1 MATQRFE
8 GKEHAAVY
16 LKYRFAPGKELK
28 QTILSYLQEKK
39 AIPAELAVDVGC
51 GSGQGTH
58 FLGEHFKKVVGTD
71 ISAAQIQEAKDTPG
85 MPNISYLVSPAEELP
100 FQDGSVDVLTSF
112 TAAHWFDIERFMRE
126 AERVLRPGGCVAIS
140 TYTVDMSLRYG
151 DCSEKLTQ
159 IFRECWDQILKY
171 SHDRLKYVLDN
182 YQVIFEALPFP
193 DKKRVTD
200 IYDPIPMTVEGVV
213 GYMESASPYQ
223 TFKKSDPQAATSLLQ
238 ETEKRMLETMGV
250 CSRETPVEFWQTL
263 HGVLWF
269 ILPGILHPS
278 LLTPS
283 LSIADCQVFA
293 AEMSC
298 LSLTPMLVL
307 VLMLGVSLGAAF
319 PHGTLRKDCR
329 LSKYQTIASEEK
341 EAANKM
347 KHEFVN
353 NHKCNTR
360 LFHRKW
366 NAVNLPMSDRVL
378 LVVAELNLTIAMLE
392 LPAEPSFAEVRR
404 QPLKFFDQARADV
417 LGCVDPAHQPSGRLR
432 HRLHKLQE
440 AMRTESTE
448 CLRAST
454 MLNVLQVLDN
464 LQCAALRH
472 HC

>member
-1 MATQRFE
+1 MATKRFE
-8 GKEHAAVY
+8 GREHAAVY
-16 LKYRFAPGKELK
+16 QKYRFAPGKELK

-85 MPNISYLVSPAEELP
+85 MPNISYLVCPAEELP

-112 TAAHWFDIERFMRE
+112 TAAHWFDIECFMRE

-140 TYTVDMSLRYG
+140 TYTVDMSVRYG

-223 TFKKSDPQAATSLLQ
+223 TFKKSDPTAATSLLQ

-250 CSRETPVEFWQTL
+250 SSRETPVEF
-263 HGVLWF
+263 
-269 ILPGILHPS
+269 
-278 LLTPS
+278 
-283 LSIADCQVFA
+283 
-293 AEMSC
+293 
-298 LSLTPMLVL
+298 LVRH
-307 VLMLGVSLGAAF
+307 V
-319 PHGTLRKDCR
+319 C
-329 LSKYQTIASEEK
+329 
-341 EAANKM
+341 
-347 KHEFVN
+347 
-353 NHKCNTR
+353 
-360 LFHRKW
+360 
-366 NAVNLPMSDRVL
+366 
-378 LVVAELNLTIAMLE
+378 
-392 LPAEPSFAEVRR
+392 
-404 QPLKFFDQARADV
+404 V
-417 LGCVDPAHQPSGRLR
+417 LGCKGR
-432 HRLHKLQE
+432 
-440 AMRTESTE
+440 
-448 CLRAST
+448 
-454 MLNVLQVLDN
+454 
-464 LQCAALRH
+464 
-472 HC
+472 